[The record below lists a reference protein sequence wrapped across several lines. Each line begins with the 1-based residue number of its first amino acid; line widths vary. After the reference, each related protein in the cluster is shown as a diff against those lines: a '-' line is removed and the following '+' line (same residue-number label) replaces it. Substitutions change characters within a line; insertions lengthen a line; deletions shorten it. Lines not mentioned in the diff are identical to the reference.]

1 MLKTVCKELAK
12 TAIESALC
20 TVVTFGTFAIIGVVK
35 NRIDNSK
42 EDKKEEN

>member
-1 MLKTVCKELAK
+1 MLKTVCKEIVK
-12 TAIESALC
+12 TAMESALC

-42 EDKKEEN
+42 EDKK

>member
-1 MLKTVCKELAK
+1 MLKTFCKEIAK
-12 TAIESALC
+12 DAIESAVG

-42 EDKKEEN
+42 EDKK